1 MLSMQLV
8 LAHLSF
14 RRTVINSKLGEC
26 GGNKFHAA
34 DSKPNGWIIAK
45 IESC

>member
-26 GGNKFHAA
+26 GGNKHTA

-45 IESC
+45 I